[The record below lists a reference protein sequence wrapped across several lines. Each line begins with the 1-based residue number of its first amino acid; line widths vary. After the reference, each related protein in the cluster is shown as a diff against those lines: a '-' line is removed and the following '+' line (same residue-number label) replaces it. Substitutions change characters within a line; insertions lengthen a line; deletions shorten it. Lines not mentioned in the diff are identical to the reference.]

1 MEFTSF
7 LFGFLTAIMMGVT
20 LAQMQNNDRDL

>member
-20 LAQMQNNDRDL
+20 LATMQNNDRDL

>member
-1 MEFTSF
+1 MIQFTSF

-20 LAQMQNNDRDL
+20 MATMQNNDRD